1 MPTNRREQALRIYHA
16 GLARDAEDRS
26 AFLDEVCAGDSDL
39 RREVD
44 ALLAQEPPS
53 DFLDVSAVVTES
65 ALAGA
70 GAGSNM
76 TGQQI
81 GPYRVDVRLG
91 SGGMG
96 EGFRAHDTKL
106 RRDVAI
112 KLLPPIFSHDRER
125 LARFEREARVL
136 ATLNHPHIG
145 AIYGLEQANGVPALV
160 LELVEGETLAER
172 IARRKTAVGTGLPI
186 QEALSFARQIAD
198 ALEAAHE
205 KGIVHRDLKPG
216 NIKITPDGS
225 VKVLDFG
232 LAKAAANSDA
242 SPDGAIVATAND
254 TATRTGVV
262 MGTAAYMS
270 PEQANGEK
278 VDKRTDIW
286 AFGCVLYEML
296 TGRAAFAKAT
306 GAETIGAVLYRDPA
320 WEALPGDAP
329 IAVRIVLERCLQK
342 DPRDRLRDIG
352 DAQLGLTGAFSP
364 PALTEVM
371 RPTSLPTVGI
381 PRPLWRRAAPVLL
394 SLLIGG
400 FVTAVAMRRN
410 AVERAADVS
419 ALSIG
424 TRGEAELYMDGNN
437 QELAITS
444 DGSRIVYVGDG
455 GRRIFVRALNQLEPV
470 AIAAGTL
477 LMNPFVSPDGQWVG
491 YGEGFGVLKKV
502 PIGGGPAITIP
513 IATGGFGLL
522 RGAVWLAD
530 NTIVFGGH
538 SRGTGLLRVSAD
550 AGTPQPLTTPDAN
563 RNEFD
568 HYWPQALP
576 DGRSVLYTVLA
587 RDLGVAKI
595 AVYDLQTNTSTDL
608 LTGGSHAMYLRSGHL
623 VYVAGGALWAVPFDA
638 DRRIITGAAVL
649 VLKQLA
655 STRSGAGNFA
665 VSATGTLVYAH
676 TSGYDPFARTLSWID
691 RNGNLEPLD
700 AIQHPYTQ
708 PRISHD
714 GKRIVYTT
722 ATVPDNNPWVLD
734 VSRQAPTRLRTEA
747 ATDQEPSWSR
757 DDQWVLFASNRGGGG
772 QQIWRQAADGTG
784 APEFQVDGFDPI
796 VTPDGTQLIF
806 SKNSSPGDNDIMQM
820 ALDGSRRQEA
830 LVKTPANES
839 FGEISPNRRWLA
851 YQSNVSGRDEVW
863 VRPYPNT
870 ESGRWQVSTNGGRW
884 PTWSRNG
891 LELFYMAPDGA
902 LMGVQVKGTG
912 ATWTATSP
920 SKILEPG
927 YWSSAVLIGRQY
939 DVSPDGRRFLV
950 VTPPKDPGD
959 PPELIVMQHWDE
971 QLKALVQSK

>member
-1 MPTNRREQALRIYHA
+1 MSTNGREQLLRLYHLALAREGEDRDAFLTDACA
-16 GLARDAEDRS
+16 GDEELRHEVEALLARD
-26 AFLDEVCAGDSDL
+26 
-39 RREVD
+39 
-44 ALLAQEPPS
+44 PPS
-53 DFLDVSAVVTES
+53 DFLGVSAVVPES
-65 ALAGA
+65 ALAAVGA
-70 GAGSNM
+70 GGNM
-76 TGQQI
+76 TGQQV

-96 EGFRAHDTKL
+96 DVFRAHDTKL

-112 KLLPPIFSHDRER
+112 KILPPVFSHDPER

-145 AIYGLEQANGVPALV
+145 AIYGLEQANDMPALV

-172 IARRKTAVGTGLPI
+172 IVRRKTATGTGLPI
-186 QEALSFARQIAD
+186 EEALSFARQIAD

-205 KGIVHRDLKPG
+205 KGIIHRDLKPG
-216 NIKITPDGS
+216 NIKITPDGTI
-225 VKVLDFG
+225 KVLDFG
-232 LAKAAANSDA
+232 LAKATADVDSRSGGSLVPAD
-242 SPDGAIVATAND
+242 DGATK
-254 TATRTGVV
+254 TGIV
-262 MGTAAYMS
+262 MGTAPYMS
-270 PEQANGEK
+270 PEQANGQK
-278 VDKRTDIW
+278 IDRRTDIW
-286 AFGCVLYEML
+286 AFGCVVYEML
-296 TGRAAFAKAT
+296 TGRAAFAKTTA
-306 GAETIGAVLYRDPA
+306 AETIGAVLNRDPA
-320 WEALPGDAP
+320 WDALPIDTP
-329 IAVRIVLERCLQK
+329 VDVRIVLERCLQK
-342 DPRDRLRDIG
+342 DPKNRLRDIG

-364 PALTEVM
+364 PALSDVM

-381 PRPLWRRAAPVLL
+381 SRPLWRRGAPVLAA
-394 SLLIGG
+394 LLIGG
-400 FVTAVAMRRN
+400 LVTAVAMRRN
-410 AVERAADVS
+410 AAERPAEVS

-424 TRGEAELYMDGNN
+424 ARGEAGLYVDGNN
-437 QELAITS
+437 QELAITP

-470 AIAAGTL
+470 AIVAGTL

-530 NTIVFGGH
+530 NTIVFAGH
-538 SRGTGLLRVSAD
+538 GRGTGLLRVSAD
-550 AGTPQPLTTPDAN
+550 AGTPKPLTTPDAN

-587 RDLGVAKI
+587 RNLGVAKT
-595 AVYDLQTNTSTDL
+595 AVYDLQTNTSADL

-638 DRRIITGAAVL
+638 ERRIITGAAVL

-676 TSGYDPFARTLSWID
+676 TSGYDPYARTLSWID
-691 RNGNLEPLD
+691 RNGKLEPLD

-722 ATVPDNNPWVLD
+722 ATAPDNNPWVLD
-734 VSRQAPTRLRTEA
+734 VSRPAPTRLRTEA
-747 ATDQEPSWSR
+747 ATDQEPSWSH
-757 DDQWVLFASNRGGGG
+757 DDQWVLFASNRGGGS
-772 QQIWRQAADGTG
+772 QQIWRQASDGTG
-784 APEFQVDGFDPI
+784 APELQVDGISPI
-796 VTPDGTQLIF
+796 VTHDGMQLIF
-806 SKNSSPGDNDIMQM
+806 SKSSSPGDNDIMQM
-820 ALDGSRRQEA
+820 ALDGSQLQKP
-830 LVKTPANES
+830 LVKTPANDL
-839 FGEISPNRRWLA
+839 FPEISPNGRWLA
-851 YQSNVSGRDEVW
+851 YQSNISGRDEVW

-870 ESGRWQVSTNGGRW
+870 ESGRWLVSANGGRW
-884 PTWSRNG
+884 PMWSRNG
-891 LELFYMAPDGA
+891 LELFYMAPNGA
-902 LMGVQVKGTG
+902 LMGVQVKDTG
-912 ATWTATSP
+912 STWTATPP

-927 YWSSAVLIGRQY
+927 YWSSGVLIGRQY
-939 DVSPDGRRFLV
+939 DVSLDGKRFLV
-950 VTPPKDPGD
+950 VTPPKDTGD
-959 PPELIVMQHWDE
+959 APELIVMQHWDE
-971 QLKALVQSK
+971 ELKAKAPSK